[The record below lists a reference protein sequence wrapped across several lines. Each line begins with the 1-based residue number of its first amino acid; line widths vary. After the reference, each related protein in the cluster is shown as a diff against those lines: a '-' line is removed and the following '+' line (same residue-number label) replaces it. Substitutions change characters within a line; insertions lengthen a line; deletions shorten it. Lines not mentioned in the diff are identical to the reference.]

1 MPTTRIDANIVI
13 IGDGSYIK
21 DGSVVFENGKIT
33 YAGEQEHAPNADL
46 NLDTPVLMPGL
57 WESHAHYTGITKAN
71 ISAIGETPQ
80 PVLIAR
86 ATWDVRE
93 TIASGVTS
101 VREVGGFGVYL
112 KTAVEEGFLPGPRI
126 YGAGSVISQTGGHG
140 DYHTLPLDIVHLMN
154 ERSMSLGELA
164 DGVGECYRAVRKQLR
179 KGAEIIKYC
188 ASGGVMSI
196 VDHPVHQQF
205 SPEEHRAI
213 VEEATRAELG
223 VAAHCHGAPGIRAAL
238 EAGVTTIDHG
248 TFLDEDLA
256 EMMVEKN
263 AILVPTLYVVRRLI
277 QFSKELEL
285 PEYALVKAKAIVER
299 HKEAVR
305 IAIRTGVTI
314 AMGTDIFASGP
325 NGIFQWGQNAYELQY
340 LVDSGMSISDAIV
353 AATGNGP
360 LTLGPHAPKSGML
373 KKGYDADLLLLRKNP
388 LEDIS
393 ILTDRANIKSVIRNG
408 KTVANNTPGE
418 KL

>member
-1 MPTTRIDANIVI
+1 MPSTRIDADIVI
-13 IGDGSYIK
+13 IGDGSHVRN
-21 DGSVVFENGKIT
+21 GSVVLENNKIT
-33 YAGEQEHAPNADL
+33 YVGEQEHAPTADK
-46 NLDTPVLMPGL
+46 NLFSPVVMPGL

-71 ISAIGETPQ
+71 ISSISETPQ

-93 TIASGVTS
+93 TIASGITS

-140 DYHTLPLDIVHLMN
+140 DFHTMPLDIVNLLN
-154 ERSMSLGELA
+154 DRSMSLGELA

-196 VDHPVHQQF
+196 VDHPIHQQF

-213 VEEATRAELG
+213 VEEARRAELG

-256 EMMVEKN
+256 ELMVEKQ

-285 PEYALVKAKAIVER
+285 PDYALVKAKAIVER
-299 HKEAVR
+299 HIEAVR
-305 IAIRTGVTI
+305 IAIKTGVTI

-325 NGIFQWGQNAYELQY
+325 NGIFQWGQNAYELVY
-340 LVDSGMSISDAIV
+340 LVEAGMSNSDAIV
-353 AATGNGP
+353 AATRNGP
-360 LTLGPHAPKSGML
+360 LTLGPHAPQSGVL
-373 KKGYDADLLLLRKNP
+373 KTGYDADLLLLRKNP
-388 LEDIS
+388 LDDIS
-393 ILTDRANIKSVIRNG
+393 VLTDSFNIKSVIRNG
-408 KTVANNTPGE
+408 KIVVEHPTSQTQ
-418 KL
+418 